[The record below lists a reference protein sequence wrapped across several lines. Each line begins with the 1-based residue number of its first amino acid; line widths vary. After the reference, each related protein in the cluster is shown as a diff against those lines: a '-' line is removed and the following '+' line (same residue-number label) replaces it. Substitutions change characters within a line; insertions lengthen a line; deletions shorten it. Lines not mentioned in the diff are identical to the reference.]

1 MRFRHFAAPLLAGL
15 LLPLAGCGSGGQE
28 SASLSTENPTTVTV
42 SDTAGVPSAFLEY
55 GQRQGIFRQHGLKLN
70 INTGAG
76 GAETIPGV
84 VSGTYDFGGSNIMSV
99 IVANAKDVP
108 VTMVAPGTSERDSA
122 EEAFGTILASPDSGI
137 TEPEDL
143 AGKTVAINTL
153 DGIAELTTKISLD
166 NHGVDP
172 SSVKLTEIG
181 FPNMLSAL
189 DQGRIDA
196 AWEIEPFVT
205 LGLDA
210 GNEPILH
217 PYIETKPGM
226 QVGSYVTSRQYQ
238 NENPEVVKA
247 FQAGVADTAAAIS
260 ESTEDFRGALPELT
274 ELSAEE
280 AQQMDL
286 PQWKASVDKD
296 TVELLNRKTAEYG
309 YIDSTI
315 NIDDMLAP
323 GAVK

>member
-1 MRFRHFAAPLLAGL
+1 MLFRRLAAPSLAAVLLAV
-15 LLPLAGCGSGGQE
+15 AACGSGGQQ
-28 SASLSTENPTTVTV
+28 SASLSTQNPTTVTV
-42 SDTAGVPSAFLEY
+42 EDTAGVPSAFLKY
-55 GQRQGIFRQHGLKLN
+55 GKRQGLFRQHGLELN

-108 VTMVAPGTSERDSA
+108 ITMVAPGTFEQDSA
-122 EEAFGTILASPDSGI
+122 EKAFGTLLAPSDSGI
-137 TEPEDL
+137 DEPPDL
-143 AGKTVAINTL
+143 KGTTIAINTL

-166 NHGVDP
+166 NHGIDP
-172 SSVKLTEIG
+172 SSVELTEIG

-189 DQGRIDA
+189 DQGRIDV

-205 LGLDA
+205 LGLDS
-210 GNEPILH
+210 GNQAILH

-226 QVGSYVTSRQYQ
+226 QVGSYVTSRQYR
-238 NENPEVVKA
+238 NENPEVVEA
-247 FQAGVADTAAAIS
+247 FQAGVADTANAIS
-260 ESTEDFRGALPELT
+260 ENPEDFRAALPDLT
-274 ELSAEE
+274 ELSAED
-280 AQQMDL
+280 AQGMNL
-286 PQWKASVDKD
+286 PQWKPSVDKE